1 MSFTSYNFLLFFL
14 IVFIL
19 HWTIRER
26 RWQNLILLAA
36 SSVFYGWLVPWHVGM
51 LFLSITMDYFL
62 ALAMLRW
69 KSRSVLLMRL
79 GVILNIGLLALVKY
93 YFSYNAPLSSWLGQM
108 GLPDSM
114 LPAKIIL
121 PLGLSFYILKKISYL
136 LEVGKGTLQPTRD
149 FIAFAAYISFFSQVL
164 SGPIDRPQKF
174 LTQLGEARSWTSF
187 HFHSAW
193 QLLLMGFFKKFVIAN
208 SVKVIVD
215 QIFVRSEPSKM
226 LLLIGGL
233 AFTLQILA
241 DFSSYTD
248 LSRGFAFLLGLK
260 TTENFNKPYLAFT
273 PGEFWNRWHISFS
286 FWLRDYIF
294 FPIRR
299 VLIRYKVNETLAL
312 SIPPL
317 VTMFISGLWHGVGW
331 TFIVWGLYYG
341 MMIVLYQLLGLRG
354 DWRPEGRVGRFFA
367 WLVMFLIIVFGWL
380 IFRASSLPWLW
391 NVLIYSP
398 YYENP
403 QELTAGLIL
412 LVMIGFYASFLF
424 IKNFMESYWPDRTN
438 LHAIYYALV
447 TMMTIV
453 FTNSSTPDFIYFQF

>member
-1 MSFTSYNFLLFFL
+1 MSFTSYDFLLFFL

-19 HWTIRER
+19 YWTIRER

-36 SSVFYGWLVPWHVGM
+36 SSVFYGWLIPWHVGV
-51 LFLSITMDYFL
+51 LFVSITVDYFL

-69 KSRSVLLMRL
+69 KPRSVLLMRL

-93 YFSYNAPLSSWLGQM
+93 YFSYNASLSSWLGQM
-108 GLPDSM
+108 GFSNIL

-136 LEVGKGTLQPTRD
+136 LEVGKGTLQPTQD
-149 FIAFAAYISFFSQVL
+149 FIAFAAYISFFPQVL

-174 LTQLGEARSWTSF
+174 LKQLGEARSWISS
-187 HFHSAW
+187 HFHTAW

-226 LLLIGGL
+226 LLFIGGL

-248 LSRGFAFLLGLK
+248 LSRGFAFLLGLE
-260 TTENFNKPYLAFT
+260 TTENFNKPYLALT
-273 PGEFWNRWHISFS
+273 PSEFWNRWHISFS
-286 FWLRDYIF
+286 SWLRDYIF

-299 VLIRYKVNETLAL
+299 ILMRYKVNELWAA

-341 MMIVLYQLLGLRG
+341 VLTVLYQLLGFRG
-354 DWRPEGRVGRFFA
+354 DWKPAGGVKRLFA
-367 WLVMFLIIVFGWL
+367 WLVMFHIIVFGWL

-391 NVLIYSP
+391 NVLVHAPLYGEP
-398 YYENP
+398 E
-403 QELTAGLIL
+403 ELIAGLIL
-412 LVMIGFYASFLF
+412 LVTLGFYASFLF
-424 IKNFMESYWPDRTN
+424 LKYFLEEN
-438 LHAIYYALV
+438 LSERINLQAIFYVLV
-447 TMMTIV
+447 TMLTVI